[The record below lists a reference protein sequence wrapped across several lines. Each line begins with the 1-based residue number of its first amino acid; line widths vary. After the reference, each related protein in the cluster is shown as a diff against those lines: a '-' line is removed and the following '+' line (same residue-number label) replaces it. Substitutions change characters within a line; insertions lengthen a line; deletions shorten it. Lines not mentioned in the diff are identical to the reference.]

1 MQRKITL
8 EVATHEF
15 SQANQAVLQAGFK
28 IEEYL
33 NIVLQAIT
41 AYQPLRDEDIVE
53 RTFHLLPDNMV
64 MKIAKAQMPERD
76 SKRLSRL
83 LQKQGEG
90 KLNGKERQ
98 QLTELGEAY
107 ERGTLRKAYAMAEAV
122 RRGLMP
128 RLQS

>member
-8 EVATHEF
+8 EVATDKF

-33 NIVLQAIT
+33 NIVLLAIT
-41 AYQPLRDEDIVE
+41 TYQPLRDEDVVE
-53 RTFHLLPDNMV
+53 RIFHLLPDTMV
-64 MKIAKAQMPERD
+64 MKIAKAQMPEKD

-90 KLNGKERQ
+90 KLKEKERQ